1 MVLGELQASPHAE
14 QDESK
19 CTAATP
25 LRLAF
30 GAVPGCGTSVG
41 TWNAHGSLGC
51 PPWDA
56 AALRFAG
63 FSCAWETMGIFLECS
78 CHCAQQA
85 PLAATFFWE
94 VWHKSHIVPF
104 VELSRHALPRYQLR
118 VQAGI
123 RRFLGNM
130 LLCLFECVDGAAQW
144 HLLRIDADR
153 RCDPG
158 MPVVPF
164 KRSAFLR
171 CFEPWGGC
179 GCRSAAVLLVM
190 ARLTC
195 TMCTKPLL

>member
-30 GAVPGCGTSVG
+30 GAVPGCGTSVE
-41 TWNAHGSLGC
+41 TWKAHGSLGC

-78 CHCAQQA
+78 CHCAQQRRL
-85 PLAATFFWE
+85 PQLFSGKCGISLTLCLLSSCRGMLCPATNCE
-94 VWHKSHIVPF
+94 C
-104 VELSRHALPRYQLR
+104 
-118 VQAGI
+118 
-123 RRFLGNM
+123 RRASGDWSM
-130 LLCLFECVDGAAQW
+130 LCLFECVDGAAQW

-158 MPVVPF
+158 MPGVPF